1 MQPEKQIRLLP
12 PELQNQI
19 AAGEVVERP
28 SSVLKELVENALD
41 AGATRIRIQIRD
53 GGQSCIK
60 VSDNGRGI
68 PEDQLELAV
77 TRHATSKLESLQDLQ
92 DIKSFGFRGEA
103 LPSIASVSRFR
114 IASARRDGEGGV
126 LEVLHGR
133 IVRQHKTAMPRG
145 TEVEVS
151 DLFSNVPARLKFLK
165 KPGTESRKCADLVA
179 RIALANPHVDF
190 EFLNA
195 ERSVHRFLVGQEL
208 TQRLAA
214 IWPGEV
220 VDSLHAVSHDDG
232 TLSISGL
239 VGDPAVA
246 QARPDRILVYVNAR
260 PVQDKTILSAI
271 REAYR
276 GRILGKEYPQA
287 VIFLQIPPDE
297 VDVNVHPAKTEVRF
311 QDDGSIFRIVRRT
324 VLQTLE
330 RNSHQIQPPSDQA
343 QPLFVSQTHTS
354 LPAMG
359 HRFAPSVPAGSET
372 GQVPPLYDQH
382 WPQKFASSTAAQK
395 LFESSDVAYPEPDP
409 SAQDTQSSQFSSDLP
424 KASQAPRPSEVQYL
438 GQFAQTYLILAAR
451 DEITLIDQHAAHERV
466 LFNMLRAQGS
476 RGDRRPLLLPLEI
489 PLHPAQAALAQEIWT
504 KLDELGF
511 SLELAPGILKMKSI
525 PALLTPSKAKEFL
538 QDILTEKAT
547 SMEDLWAVMACKAA
561 IKAGDILTADEALA
575 LVDSWQNLPEKN
587 YCPHGRPVALRWG
600 VNELEKLFKRRS

>member
-1 MQPEKQIRLLP
+1 MIPEKQIRLLP

-53 GGQSCIK
+53 GGQSCIR
-60 VSDNGRGI
+60 VSDNGSGI
-68 PEDQLELAV
+68 FEDQLELAV
-77 TRHATSKLESLQDLQ
+77 TRHATSKLQNLSDLQ
-92 DIKSFGFRGEA
+92 HINSFGFRGEA

-114 IASARRDGEGGV
+114 IASARHDGDGGV

-133 IVRQHKTAMPRG
+133 ILRQDKTAMPKG
-145 TEVEVS
+145 TDVEIN

-165 KPGTESRKCADLVA
+165 KPGTETRKCAELVA

-190 EFLNA
+190 ELVNA
-195 ERSVHRFLVGQEL
+195 DRTVHRFLAAQDL

-214 IWPGEV
+214 IWPQEV
-220 VDSLHAVSHDDG
+220 VESLHGVDFKDG
-232 TLSISGL
+232 ELSVHGL
-239 VGDPAVA
+239 VGDPAMA
-246 QARPDRILVYVNAR
+246 QGRPDRILVYVNAR

-287 VIFLQIPPDE
+287 VIFLEIPPDE

-311 QDDGSIFRIVRRT
+311 QDDGAIFRIIRRA

-330 RNSHQIQPPSDQA
+330 RNVHQTHAIEHA
-343 QPLFVSQTHTS
+343 QPLSVSQVHAS
-354 LPAMG
+354 LPVMEP
-359 HRFAPSVPAGSET
+359 RFPVPGEAKIES
-372 GQVPPLYDQH
+372 GQDALLYEQD
-382 WPQKFASSTAAQK
+382 WPQKFASSAAAQK
-395 LFESSDVAYPEPDP
+395 LFESADSSLAKTGPPAADTQALRLP
-409 SAQDTQSSQFSSDLP
+409 SAGQN
-424 KASQAPRPSEVQYL
+424 ASTTHAPTAVQYL
-438 GQFAQTYLILAAR
+438 GQFAQTYLILAAK

-466 LFNMLRAQGS
+466 LFNMLRAQGT
-476 RGDRRPLLLPLEI
+476 RGERRPLLLPLEI

-511 SLELAPGILKMKSI
+511 SLELTPGRLMLHSI

-561 IKAGDILTADEALA
+561 IKAGDTLTPNEALE
-575 LVDSWQNLPEKN
+575 LVDSWQHVSEKIIARMDAPLQ
-587 YCPHGRPVALRWG
+587 CVG
-600 VNELEKLFKRRS
+600 V

>member
-1 MQPEKQIRLLP
+1 MLPEKQIRLLP

-53 GGQSCIK
+53 GGQSCIR
-60 VSDNGRGI
+60 VSDNGSGI
-68 PEDQLELAV
+68 FEDQLELAV
-77 TRHATSKLESLQDLQ
+77 TRHATSKLQNLSDLQ
-92 DIKSFGFRGEA
+92 HIHSFGFRGEA

-114 IASARRDGEGGV
+114 IASARDDGDGGV

-133 IVRQHKTAMPRG
+133 ILRQDKTAMPKG
-145 TEVEVS
+145 TDVEIN

-165 KPGTESRKCADLVA
+165 KPGTETRKCAELVA

-190 EFLNA
+190 ELLNA
-195 ERSVHRFLVGQEL
+195 DRTVHRFLAGQDL

-214 IWPGEV
+214 IWPQEV
-220 VDSLHAVSHDDG
+220 VESLHTVDSKDG
-232 TLSISGL
+232 ELSVHGL
-239 VGDPAVA
+239 VGDPAMA
-246 QARPDRILVYVNAR
+246 QGRPDRILAYVNAR

-287 VIFLQIPPDE
+287 VIFLAIPPDE

-311 QDDGSIFRIVRRT
+311 QDDGAIFRIIRRA

-330 RNSHQIQPPSDQA
+330 RNVHQTHATDHA
-343 QPLFVSQTHTS
+343 QPLCVSQVHTS
-354 LPAMG
+354 LPVMEP
-359 HRFAPSVPAGSET
+359 RFSAPGEAKIES
-372 GQVPPLYDQH
+372 GQDTLLYEQD
-382 WPQKFASSTAAQK
+382 WPQKFASSAAAQK
-395 LFESSDVAYPEPDP
+395 LFESADSSLAKTVPPAADAQALQHP
-409 SAQDTQSSQFSSDLP
+409 SAGQNAS
-424 KASQAPRPSEVQYL
+424 KAQAPAAVQYL
-438 GQFAQTYLILAAR
+438 GQFAQTYLILAAK

-511 SLELAPGILKMKSI
+511 SLELTPGRLMLHSI

-561 IKAGDILTADEALA
+561 IKAGDTLTPNEALE
-575 LVDSWQNLPEKN
+575 LVDSWQHVSDKN
-587 YCPHGRPVALRWG
+587 YCPHGRPVAVRWG
-600 VNELEKLFKRRS
+600 VGDLEKLFKRRS